1 VLVVVAAAGCG
12 SSGDGGTT
20 SSASTAAAPADTTA
34 AAPADT
40 TASTTAAGS
49 GSGGAGAESVTDYA
63 AYVGGSGKADASKS
77 PVYIGWV
84 NQQGGQEVI
93 GAAATDGAEFAVK
106 AINDLYGG
114 IDGHPVK
121 LKTCFIKSAEE
132 EGTTCAQKL
141 GNDPDVKVID
151 MGGVALGIQSF
162 YSSIDK
168 PVITGVAVTPVD
180 GAQKWATVLF
190 GDATHVLGPMGTYA
204 RDVLKAK
211 SSALIYPNTSGVREG
226 AQAIQAA
233 MKGAGVENK
242 AVAYSQGQTDLVGP
256 LTASGAQSADMV
268 VPYSDASGCV
278 NQAKA
283 LKQLGITDAKKIVS
297 APLCLNPDV
306 AAGLGGDYPLWTY
319 SIASSLYGDPT
330 DKSMAVYMK
339 LADQYK
345 IKAAPDPWVIV
356 SFGVVMSTAKILN
369 QVGPDA
375 SSEDI
380 LKAARDFKGPVVLGA
395 PSLQCGK
402 YPDAPAICND
412 RAQFFTYAGKGKFD
426 KAAGWLSQPTD

>member
-1 VLVVVAAAGCG
+1 MTLHLRPRGARKRRFVCVGVGVAVALAVAVPTAFGVAAAKPKVV
-12 SSGDGGTT
+12 T
-20 SSASTAAAPADTTA
+20 S
-34 AAPADT
+34 
-40 TASTTAAGS
+40 
-49 GSGGAGAESVTDYA
+49 YLQ
-63 AYVGGSGKADASKS
+63 YVGGKAGKANPKLS
-77 PVYIGWV
+77 PIVIGWI
-84 NQQGGQEVI
+84 NQQGGQFELGP
-93 GAAATDGAEFAVK
+93 GATTGADVGVR
-106 AINDLYGG
+106 AINELYGG
-114 IDGHPVK
+114 IGGHRIV
-121 LKTCFIKSAEE
+121 LKKCFIKSAEE
-132 EGTTCAQKL
+132 EGTTCAQQL
-141 GNDPDVKVID
+141 GNDPKVKVVD

-204 RDVLKAK
+204 RDTLHAK
-211 SSALIYPNTSGVREG
+211 SSALVYPNTSGVREG
-226 AQAIQAA
+226 AAAIQQA
-233 MKGAGVENK
+233 MKDAGVENK
-242 AVAYSQGQTDLVGP
+242 AVGYSQGQTDLVGP
-256 LTASGAQSADMV
+256 LTAANAQSADMV

-369 QVGPDA
+369 QVGPDGT
-375 SSEDI
+375 SDDI
-380 LKAARDFKGPVVLGA
+380 LKAARAFKGPVVLGA
-395 PSLQCGK
+395 PELQCGK
-402 YPDAPAICND
+402 YPEAPALCND